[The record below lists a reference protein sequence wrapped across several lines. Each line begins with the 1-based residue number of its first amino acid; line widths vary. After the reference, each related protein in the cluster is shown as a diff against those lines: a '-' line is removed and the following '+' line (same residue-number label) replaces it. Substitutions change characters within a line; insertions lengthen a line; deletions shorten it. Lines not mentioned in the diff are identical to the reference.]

1 MEGFLL
7 LAGLALGVVCLIVG
21 KLQHQGGSAGDA
33 AHGGDDGHLT
43 DSVDIFLV
51 GLGRFDVVGGAFG
64 LDDDLWPIDRHYELS
79 GPFDDL
85 AVGVRA
91 TGWPS
96 DAIALDEPNRAVGM
110 DMADD
115 FLVHRICIN
124 PATGLPMVSDCEA
137 GFDVGG
143 NPYGFSNDDLCGHHD
158 SLGFGFDSASGSH
171 GSFGSDEWS

>member
-7 LAGLALGVVCLIVG
+7 LAGLVLGVACLIAG
-21 KLQHQGGSAGDA
+21 MLWYRGGSTGDA
-33 AHGGDDGHLT
+33 ADDGHLT
-43 DSVDIFLV
+43 GSVDIFPV
-51 GLGRFDVVGGAFG
+51 GLGRFDVVGGASG
-64 LDDDLWPIDRHYELS
+64 LDEDLWPIDPHYEQG

-85 AVGVRA
+85 AVGIHA
-91 TGWPS
+91 AGWPS
-96 DAIALDEPNRAVGM
+96 DSIALDEPSHAVGM

-115 FLVHRICIN
+115 FPVHRICIN
-124 PATGLPMVSDCEA
+124 PATGLLMVSDSEV

-143 NPYGFSNDDLCGHHD
+143 NPYGFSNDDLSGHHD

>member
-7 LAGLALGVVCLIVG
+7 LAGLVMGVVCLIVG
-21 KLQHQGGSAGDA
+21 KLRHQGGSIGDA
-33 AHGGDDGHLT
+33 ADDGYLT
-43 DSVDIFLV
+43 DSVDIFPV

-64 LDDDLWPIDRHYELS
+64 LNDDLWPIDRQYEQS
-79 GPFDDL
+79 GPFDVL

-91 TGWPS
+91 TGWPGDS
-96 DAIALDEPNRAVGM
+96 IALDEPNRAVGM

-124 PATGLPMVSDCEA
+124 PATGLPMVSDYEA

-143 NPYGFSNDDLCGHHD
+143 NPYGFSNDDLSDHHD